1 MKEFYCI
8 LVGIGIGIASKTT
21 IKNIREGFRWAKL
34 QQRDIDFEIRIAK
47 LHQEQKQQRREKVQH
62 SKLHPLQK

>member
-21 IKNIREGFRWAKL
+21 IKNIKEGFRWAKL

-47 LHQEQKQQRREKVQH
+47 LHQEQIQQRREKVQH